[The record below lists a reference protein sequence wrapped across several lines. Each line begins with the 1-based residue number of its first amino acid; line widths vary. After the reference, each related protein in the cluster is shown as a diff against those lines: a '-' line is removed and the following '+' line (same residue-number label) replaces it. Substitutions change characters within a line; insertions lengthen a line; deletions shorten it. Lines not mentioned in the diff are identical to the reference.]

1 MSLKLIHTD
10 LTRFHCDAVVLSTDE
25 NLEYGGS
32 VFGLCSSVAGPAL
45 HTQLSEAD
53 GCETGQAI
61 HIQGGT
67 SLSGLRCEHLI
78 ITAAPFWK
86 DGTQNETELLKSCY
100 QSSLD
105 EAVRHGCIK
114 IGISLIDSRIYGFP
128 KELARETAVQ
138 AILEYPRIRE
148 LDVYLITF
156 DWRSY
161 GDYADRILDLE
172 RYINRSMQITASA
185 ASNSLSAHT
194 ESKRKN
200 LFGAARKGFAAKNA
214 EMQECAFYEEA
225 ALPLEARLKQLDEGF
240 SEMLLRKIDE
250 AGIKDSECYKKANV
264 SKQLFSKIR
273 SDPYYRPKKE
283 TVLAFALALELNLDE
298 TNALLKTAGYSLSHS
313 NKSDIII
320 EYFISQHI
328 FNVFVIN
335 EALYTYDQPVLGS
348 D

>member
-10 LTRFHCDAVVLSTDE
+10 LTRFPCDAVVLSSDE

-32 VFGLCSSVAGPAL
+32 VFGACSSAAGPAL
-45 HTQLSEAD
+45 HTLLNEAD
-53 GCETGQAI
+53 GCVTGQAI
-61 HIQGGT
+61 HIQDSA
-67 SLSGLRCEHLI
+67 SLSGLRCSHLI

-100 QSSLD
+100 RSSLD
-105 EAVRHGCIK
+105 EAVRHGCK
-114 IGISLIDSRIYGFP
+114 TIGISLIDSRIYGFP

-138 AILEYPRIRE
+138 AILEYPKIRE

-161 GDYADRILDLE
+161 DDHANRILELE

-185 ASNSLSAHT
+185 ASNSLSAHA
-194 ESKRKN
+194 EPKRKG
-200 LFGAARKGFAAKNA
+200 LFGAARQGFAAKKA
-214 EMQECAFYEEA
+214 EMQECACYEEA
-225 ALPLEARLKQLDEGF
+225 AMPLEERLKQLDEGF

-273 SDPYYRPKKE
+273 SNPHYRPKKE
-283 TVLAFALALELNLDE
+283 TVLAFALALNLNLDD

-313 NKSDIII
+313 NKADIII